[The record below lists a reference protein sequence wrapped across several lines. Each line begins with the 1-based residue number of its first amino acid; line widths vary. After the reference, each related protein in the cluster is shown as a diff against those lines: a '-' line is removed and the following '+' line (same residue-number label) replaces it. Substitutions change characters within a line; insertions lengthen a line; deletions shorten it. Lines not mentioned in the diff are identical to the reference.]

1 MPTDISVVI
10 NPPEQVSAT
19 LQTNPNQIDLTV
31 NQFGDVPP
39 HATTHAP
46 NGSDSLGAYY
56 ITGDVVRPS
65 ETGSFITTGQ
75 TGQFATTGQLSFSN
89 TEVITGDTTLAANKS
104 YLVRIPSGPVL
115 SNLKVYLPASPQSG
129 NFIELQ
135 TEYLDATG
143 SLRSFTVDTNGSLL
157 TGWQTPLSTT
167 GELGPFFNPLAAPFF
182 ADFVYNGSAWVYTYK
197 GPDIV
202 SSMRTLG
209 IPGTFLIVGNDYKI
223 SYTSAFSPFI
233 SNSMLQSGIS
243 AQKLTPGFFITT
255 GQTGQFIT
263 TGQTGQFVG
272 TGSTGS
278 FITSSQTG
286 QFVWTGSTGNFITGS
301 VVRPSETGSFLTTS
315 QTGSFIS
322 TSQTGGFVGTGQ
334 TGFYTGVFYPYSSN
348 PNGYVQGAV
357 VRPSQTGQFVG
368 TGSTGS
374 FISVSGGSH
383 GDILYR
389 GPSSWVLLPAGTSG
403 QFLKTNG
410 TGANP
415 VWASIP

>member
-10 NPPEQVSAT
+10 NPPEQVNAT

-104 YLVRIPSGPVL
+104 YLVRIPPGSPSSTL
-115 SNLKVYLPASPQSG
+115 NVYLPSNPQSG
-129 NFIELQ
+129 SFIELQ
-135 TEYLDATG
+135 TEFLESGWGFAKG
-143 SLRSFTVDTNGSLL
+143 LNINANGNLA
-157 TGWQTPLSTT
+157 TGWQNEISWTGDFSIFAPLQA
-167 GELGPFFNPLAAPFF
+167 PLF
-182 ADFVYNGSAWVYTYK
+182 ADLVYNGSAWIYTYK
-197 GPDIV
+197 GPDLSFGRIYYAGPGALLTV
-202 SSMRTLG
+202 GSNYRISS
-209 IPGTFLIVGNDYKI
+209 VN
-223 SYTSAFSPFI
+223 
-233 SNSMLQSGIS
+233 SGIFAAAS
-243 AQKLTPGFFITT
+243 
-255 GQTGQFIT
+255 QTGQFIT
-263 TGQTGQFVG
+263 TGQTGRFVS

-322 TSQTGGFVGTGQ
+322 ASQTGGFVGTGQ

-410 TGANP
+410 SGANP